1 LKKYFFILIIIIL
14 LFSSAVNA
22 DRGSIPFQPYI
33 EIMEPKQDA
42 LIAWNGEEEILILS
56 TQLAAEKKT
65 KVLEVLPLPSE
76 PLVTESS
83 REIIKKA
90 NQYLFDYSFNE
101 VNNIQRPLT
110 RSALDEPK
118 PAGEITQEV
127 VIGSHEIAVAK
138 VIDSSGFVD
147 WVNDYLKSQGNDNPV
162 IPPELQETVKNYID
176 KGYNY
181 FVFDIIEV
189 SEEANYNEAISYQ
202 FKTDKLYYPLEI
214 TKSDKGI
221 SEIDLIILTDQ
232 RLLNFKGIKKERV
245 KTSMGPAP
253 IKSEQ
258 IADISEELADLFKG
272 KSKTDNNN
280 YKTSLVSWKIKDD
293 LANFHTDL
301 LVDSNINDLEGKKIE
316 YNGTTYLN
324 CYPHPD
330 YPFSTEKEIEYL
342 NGEVETRTGS
352 RMYPWRAYAV
362 NGKVL
367 FNAESE
373 SLIKNF
379 DALGDNITI
388 KGYSAKGT
396 IFMRNP
402 FDQMMTLIEIEN
414 AFFVTEI
421 IGWEPYTGLPL
432 NDYGHLSERRIEFW
446 LEK

>member
-1 LKKYFFILIIIIL
+1 MKKYCFILIIIIL
-14 LFSSAVNA
+14 LFSSLANA

-56 TQLAAEKKT
+56 TQLAAEEKT

-76 PLVTESS
+76 PIVKESS

-101 VNNIQRPLT
+101 VQRPLT
-110 RSALDEPK
+110 RSAAEPPK

-147 WVNDYLKSQGNDNPV
+147 WVNDYLKKQGNDNPV
-162 IPPELQETVKNYID
+162 IPPELQKTVNNYID

-189 SEEANYNEAISYQ
+189 GKEANFNEAISYQ

-221 SEIDLIILTDQ
+221 SEIDLIILSDQ
-232 RLLNFKGIKKERV
+232 RLLNFSGIKKERV
-245 KTSMGPAP
+245 DTSMGPAP
-253 IKSEQ
+253 ISSEE
-258 IADISEELADLFKG
+258 IADISEELAALFED
-272 KSKTDNNN
+272 KSETDD
-280 YKTSLVSWKIKDD
+280 YKTTLVSWKIKDD

-301 LVDSNINDLEGKKIE
+301 LVDGSIKDLAGEKIE

-330 YPFSTEKEIEYL
+330 YPFSTEEKMEYL
-342 NGEVETRTGS
+342 NGKVETRIGS

-362 NGKVL
+362 DGRVL
-367 FNAESE
+367 FSAESE
-373 SLIKNF
+373 GLIKNF

-402 FDQMMTLIEIEN
+402 FDQMMTLIEIDN

-421 IGWEPYTGLPL
+421 IGWEPYSGLPL
-432 NDYGHLSERRIEFW
+432 NDYGHLSERRVEFW

>member
-1 LKKYFFILIIIIL
+1 MKKYCFILIIIIL
-14 LFSSAVNA
+14 LFSSLANA

-56 TQLAAEKKT
+56 TQLSAEEKT

-76 PLVTESS
+76 PVVKESS

-90 NQYLFDYSFNE
+90 NQYLFDYSFNK
-101 VNNIQRPLT
+101 VQRPLT
-110 RSALDEPK
+110 RSAEEPPK

-147 WVNDYLKSQGNDNPV
+147 WVNDYLKKQGNDNPV
-162 IPPELQETVKNYID
+162 IPPELQETVNNYID

-189 SEEANYNEAISYQ
+189 GEEANFNEAISYQ

-221 SEIDLIILTDQ
+221 SEIDLIILSGQ
-232 RLLNFKGIKKERV
+232 RLLNFSGIKKERV

-253 IKSEQ
+253 ISSDK
-258 IADISEELADLFKG
+258 IADISEELAALFKDN
-272 KSKTDNNN
+272 SETDD
-280 YKTSLVSWKIKDD
+280 YKTTLVSWKIKDD

-301 LVDSNINDLEGKKIE
+301 LVDGSINDLEGEKIE

-330 YPFSTEKEIEYL
+330 YPFSTEEKMEYL

-362 NGKVL
+362 DGKVL
-367 FNAESE
+367 FSAESE
-373 SLIKNF
+373 SLITNF

-402 FDQMMTLIEIEN
+402 FDQMMTLIEIDN
-414 AFFVTEI
+414 AFFVSEI

-432 NDYGHLSERRIEFW
+432 NDYGHLSERRVEFW